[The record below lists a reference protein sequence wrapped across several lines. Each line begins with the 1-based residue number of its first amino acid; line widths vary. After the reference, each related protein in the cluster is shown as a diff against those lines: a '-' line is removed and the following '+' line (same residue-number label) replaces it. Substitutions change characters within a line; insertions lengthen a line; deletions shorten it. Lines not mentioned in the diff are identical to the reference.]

1 MQMKHQY
8 LEGLI
13 LSVLYDDEIETY
25 PYKIAAELGKK
36 FGVSASAVY
45 NACARLY
52 KEGFATTSDA
62 QYVVSGRT
70 RKYYQ
75 ITEKGIR
82 RLQMQRKEYQAER
95 QILDQWLGG
104 AE

>member
-75 ITEKGIR
+75 ITEKT
-82 RLQMQRKEYQAER
+82 RKRFLMKR
-95 QILDQWLGG
+95 QKNW
-104 AE
+104 